1 MVTTG
6 RIDISGQ
13 FGMCDTSEVSISRS
27 MPAVLEGKYS
37 VMRLCAFD
45 MNIFFIVL
53 Y

>member
-27 MPAVLEGKYS
+27 MPAVLEGK
-37 VMRLCAFD
+37 LCD
-45 MNIFFIVL
+45 DIMCI
-53 Y
+53 